1 MANPMRFLVLMV
13 LGALLATG
21 VANAQA
27 PPSPPHTFFGQSPT
41 LDGAAVSDGTVVTAT
56 DAAGVVVGTGTV
68 EAGNWL
74 IQVDPEIDSVSITIG
89 SASGMGP
96 FAVESGALTEVTLNL
111 TSAATPPPA
120 TTTPPDTLPN
130 GGTGG
135 LGDIGGGFALLPIL
149 AALAIAAM
157 AGFGVREWSRREP
170 IRPDRSA

>member
-21 VANAQA
+21 VASAQA

-56 DAAGVVVGTGTV
+56 DGAGVVVGTGTV

-74 IQVDPEIDSVSITIG
+74 IQVDPDIDSVSITIG
-89 SASGMGP
+89 SAAAEGP

-111 TSAATPPPA
+111 TSSTTPPA
-120 TTTPPDTLPN
+120 TTPPGTLPN

-135 LGDIGGGFALLPIL
+135 LGDIGGGFAMLPIL
-149 AALAIAAM
+149 AALAIAVM
-157 AGFGVREWSRREP
+157 AGFGVREWSRR
-170 IRPDRSA
+170 